1 MAGLFDD
8 LPDDKKRFP
17 VGNAFADLPTANPQ
31 AAPTSNLGAGVISR
45 ILGLTGD
52 FIEGTARIGEQG
64 GDWLESRIPLSG
76 LTPEQLNQRQLEPLF
91 RAAEWLKRQ
100 QQDINYHPTV
110 DFAQVKEAPLN
121 LPQTGK
127 FILEQGVTS
136 LPDMAASV
144 LNLPGYVL
152 SRTNNIAD
160 ERATN
165 EGRTDAVT
173 LGDMAKAAPAALVE
187 ATLERLATKALP
199 PGVVQGASA
208 PARIAKQVGLQAGT
222 EAIEETAAYAGESAG
237 TRAGF
242 QGAEAL
248 DRAAAGALVGGA
260 IGGTTQGAGEAYD
273 ATIGS
278 PERQLARAIEQ
289 RAQEIADTRPDP
301 NAIRNLFAD
310 LPPAPQRVQN
320 TPPAAQV
327 ESKAEAPK
335 PAPQPPALGYDPQV
349 SNPQQVMAADANG
362 NVRPMSQDEQLAA
375 QAEAQ
380 RMRNLG
386 LTPDVQRAA
395 AQRAQSEVT
404 GQAPGSQDLI
414 QRLLGAGWTPPA
426 TTEAAPAVS
435 PEAPVDGAK
444 QPILQNRNRS
454 TPSSIAQMQSIAA
467 QPDYGRLGFSR
478 DFANGAPVV
487 AGGQVAP
494 EQMGRQDVAVASD
507 GRRIPVQYAVV
518 EAADVLPSNRADGT
532 PNADYGNQ
540 AVQRIRAIAGN
551 GRIAG
556 LQQAYRK
563 GTTAGYINEL
573 SSDTL
578 HGVSPDVI
586 RRMRAPVLVRV
597 MPADQVTADIG
608 DVSNTVGN
616 LNLSAVEQANNDAQR
631 VNLDA
636 LQFAEDGSITPEAV
650 RQFVRAMPQAEQGGL
665 IDTNGQPTKQAVDR
679 INAAVFAR
687 AYGND
692 QLIRLFAQAQD
703 PEARNV
709 LSALAQVA
717 PKMARLEGAGALD
730 IRDVVTQ
737 AAEIAVNARREGKAL
752 SLAAQQLDM
761 AADPMVGV
769 VLDLFAR
776 NARTVKPV
784 VEALSSAADLAYTEA
799 TKPGEDMFGVV
810 PRASRADVINQ
821 LRPQN
826 ERASQENLEQP
837 AGREPVQ
844 VDAGRAEAQPAAATD
859 PAAAEAGRPAEAEG
873 LTSYTP
879 EEIAQRVERLEQ
891 AERERQQQERE
902 AEQRAQADAE
912 RDTFAL
918 IGSDRTADVAAA
930 QGQTDIF
937 SAPAEPGI
945 DTAKLE
951 KDFRTYPTKILSAL
965 IERGDLAKLHKAAG
979 VKSAN
984 AFGDMPIDDQA
995 AAYVKFVEQGGRPVE
1010 GLPADYNAWV
1020 ASQERDIE
1028 VRRLQ
1033 SDRVV
1038 RQTNG
1043 KPFKTEA
1050 SAKQM
1055 QERFDLQGTHEIVA
1069 VDGGFELRQLSP
1081 SAQAEIKRKSEGR
1094 ESYTEAQAAVADE
1107 MGIGQTPDGEWD
1119 ATDDQFDE
1127 MERRTQARMRGES
1140 TQTTTAAKPIEDAG
1154 EKIGG
1159 ARKDRWK
1166 ERGLNLDD
1174 LDSMTEA
1181 EGAELATKANVW
1193 KPDYEA
1199 LSQAAE
1205 PVTAAMVKTI
1215 YDRLAAKPKKN
1226 TPEGRRQYVQMMRI
1240 VREVYTQAKGPEAV
1254 QGAYQEIRKRAGL
1267 NTMDPQAKAAARE
1280 LLFSV
1285 YKGRSDP
1292 FVLGYNELAKAKKM
1306 VADGFPGKAEPWRN
1320 RLVISR
1326 QQGGPGV
1333 TERGMA
1339 MYLED
1344 SAELGTPLTREQIE
1358 AGFFRVM
1365 DKKNKTLAYAPTK
1378 EDAEAAAKTIYE
1390 RDMKGG
1396 KDGKPD
1402 PERPHLDELKRE
1414 NLPQRI
1420 DRDVTTE
1427 DFIRDFGFRGV
1438 EFGNWS
1444 AQDERQR
1451 IINMAYDGLMDL
1463 AEIMNVP
1470 PKAVS
1475 LNGSLGM
1482 AFGARGGGRFLAHYE
1497 PGKLVINMTKL
1508 RGGGSLAHEWAHAMD
1523 HYFGELDKPDAYT
1536 TQARGASGWMDED
1549 QYNGIPRRRM
1559 EQIDGQWKSVEKTRL
1574 DNLRPEMARAF
1585 DEVMRAIFQR
1595 QITKAEMVRSQELDL
1610 ERTQALAIKEQDA
1623 DLKAMYQRMAENK
1636 RQALEELRQDPED
1649 TMYAGRGR
1657 SEYANQAQALSGKST
1672 KGYWTRP
1679 TEMFARAFESW
1690 VFDKVTAMGARSDYL
1705 VHGVEGDRFAGG
1717 AYKGN
1722 PYPSGEERAR
1732 INAAFDKLVSTMK
1745 TRQTDKGVMLF
1756 EPEAQYGETGP
1767 FGPVL
1772 TQYRGDAQG
1781 AIEALKRLQDGEATA
1796 ALNHPAVGDIDLVW
1810 GIEGTRES
1818 NGYGLAKLVKWHP
1831 EVLDDLQGVIS
1842 SLKVV
1847 ERTSNRVQ
1855 LESPEH
1861 KAAVRLEWDG
1871 KAKSWLLTA
1880 FQKKRAGGD
1889 TRTDTAATDGLEGDT
1904 ARLKPG
1910 PASVAAPG
1918 FNEYNAEAPR
1928 RPYTDDRQLQLFLDN
1943 GPDQSQAGPRGEAAQ
1958 RSAVSAVDDL
1968 RSTET
1973 ILGLALSRDYAA
1985 RQRVSLVGQKVES
1998 AEDLAIL
2005 AQVYRD
2011 PRFETFRVV
2020 FVNDAGKV
2028 VSQVGL
2034 TSRLPASAVAIMGN
2048 DMDAYLRDL
2057 SATAR
2062 NRGATKFYML
2072 HNHPSGIAQ
2081 PSTADLQLTRAFA
2094 AKMPDL
2100 AFESHVVIDTN
2111 EYSTIEGNGSFDTHQ
2126 KDFGQPAPYR
2136 AQEWADVNI
2145 TGPADVMAM
2154 AKRLQVDDGAV
2165 TLIHTDNQY
2174 KVKAISTIPATAAIG
2189 GDARKQVIRA
2199 SLKMQ
2204 GAQVFAVSRSGPALL
2219 QMESIVRDAIHVKS
2233 DGSVESLASKGV
2245 FRGGEPISGNRRT
2258 RLSPDTSP
2266 EFAYLRQGPQREGA
2280 QQVAE
2285 DGPNYDPRSLQGAS
2299 ETWSVPE
2306 PGAGDA
2312 FVRAIQNNKIDLKR
2326 LRDAIAKQYGQPAVQ
2341 KDAYLAEELYHG
2353 KVAARVEAL
2362 HKEYVEPIL
2371 AKIAVASK
2379 NVGLTLD
2386 DLNLYL
2392 HARHAPERN
2401 AAMKAINPDMEN
2413 NEALSGMTDQE
2424 ASKVMAD
2431 FEAAGKDKALALIAK
2446 DVDQLLADNRAAMV
2460 ADGLEEAGVIQAWEA
2475 AYQHYVPLQRDIK
2488 SSGTPKGMG
2497 FSVRGPESKRAVG
2510 SNRQVVNILA
2520 NIVAQAEATAIR
2532 AEKAKVGRTLL
2543 AMARQYP
2550 NPDFWKV
2557 DIPPTKPRID
2567 KETGL
2572 VIRAAVDPLYQTA
2585 DNVVMV
2591 KDYGQDHFIVFNKDS
2606 ERAMAVAKAMRNL
2619 GIEPMGRVLQV
2630 VNKGTRFLAS
2640 LLTQRNPVFWLT
2652 NFSRDIQGAML
2663 NLEGTDAE
2671 GLQRQVWGN
2680 LPQAFKGMHSLVR
2693 KQGQG
2698 EWARYAREFRDAG
2711 GTTGYMQAFENSDR
2725 RMDDLRKE
2733 VARMQQGKADPRRL
2747 ARTALEF
2754 IDDYNDIIENA
2765 VRLSVFQSAREAG
2778 VSTAKAASIAKN
2790 ITVNFN
2796 RKGNVTPVVNS
2807 LYMFFNASVQGTA
2820 RLAQAVVTSKKA
2832 QAAVGAITM
2841 MGFLLD
2847 ALNRAMADDDEETGR
2862 NRYDLIP
2869 EFEKSKNWIIMNP
2882 MRPGE
2887 YVKVPLPLGPH
2898 VFHNVGR
2905 LVSDAIFRDDPRNLQ
2920 EYGWA
2925 MANTLLDA
2933 FSPLGTA
2940 SSLGQLIAPS
2950 VADPVLQLTEN
2961 KSFTGA
2967 PVFKSADRGFGPD
2980 DPAPAYTRYFDSTPD
2995 VWKAASR
3002 MLNDVSGGDDVKAG
3016 AINIEPDIL
3025 KHVFYTM
3032 TGGPGRALDQA
3043 IDSAQSEARGQETS
3057 VNRLPLASRFYGVND
3072 DRQRERVFYD
3082 DRKRVADAKAQFD
3095 YYNKEGRRDLA
3106 REVAEELGDGEYTK
3120 GLRMMREFTSAN
3132 NTIRKLNAQIK
3143 RELERQASGEDR
3155 SEQLKALRQRR
3166 TRTMADTV
3174 RDEEA
3179 MAE

>member
-1 MAGLFDD
+1 MPLKEFSGQLDQPKFKEFTGKLDGQPAPEGSWTDNIRDPIAAVLKIGPTAVKGVADLARLVTADSIGVDTSNAMKRGMQSIDEVIGSERLRAQKNAINQALEDQNVGLTD
-8 LPDDKKRFP
+8 LPGVLLDNP
-17 VGNAFADLPTANPQ
+17 VAAMDAGVSTIGSMFLPTG
-31 AAPTSNLGAGVISR
+31 AAVGV
-45 ILGLTGD
+45 
-52 FIEGTARIGEQG
+52 
-64 GDWLESRIPLSG
+64 
-76 LTPEQLNQRQLEPLF
+76 
-91 RAAEWLKRQ
+91 
-100 QQDINYHPTV
+100 
-110 DFAQVKEAPLN
+110 
-121 LPQTGK
+121 
-127 FILEQGVTS
+127 
-136 LPDMAASV
+136 
-144 LNLPGYVL
+144 
-152 SRTNNIAD
+152 
-160 ERATN
+160 
-165 EGRTDAVT
+165 
-173 LGDMAKAAPAALVE
+173 
-187 ATLERLATKALP
+187 TKALP
-199 PGVVQGASA
+199 MAAKVAPVLARVAPAAAATGTTILTGAAQNAAETFADTEGRDLSDRYTGAGISGAASLLLGKLLGGGAEGVVARRLAGEGVARGVMEGAKSAVKTGAKEFVQEFGEEGSNYVGKQVAKDEPIDPNTGLKQGAYGGLIGFGLGGASDVA
-208 PARIAKQVGLQAGT
+208 TNLANLGQSGAEREIAKEIERAAQAIADKPTPQVVQQTVARI
-222 EAIEETAAYAGESAG
+222 
-237 TRAGF
+237 
-242 QGAEAL
+242 L
-248 DRAAAGALVGGA
+248 DKL
-260 IGGTTQGAGEAYD
+260 
-273 ATIGS
+273 
-278 PERQLARAIEQ
+278 
-289 RAQEIADTRPDP
+289 
-301 NAIRNLFAD
+301 
-310 LPPAPQRVQN
+310 PQRQEPEP
-320 TPPAAQV
+320 TP
-327 ESKAEAPK
+327 EPK

-349 SNPQQVMAADANG
+349 SNPQPVMAADANG

-784 VEALSSAADLAYTEA
+784 VDALSSAADLAYTEA

-891 AERERQQQERE
+891 AERERQQQDRE

-912 RDTFAL
+912 RETFTL
-918 IGSDRTADVAAA
+918 TGSDRTADVAAA

-937 SAPAEPGI
+937 SAPAQPE
-945 DTAKLE
+945 DT
-951 KDFRTYPTKILSAL
+951 KDSGPEIPVNES
-965 IERGDLAKLHKAAG
+965 
-979 VKSAN
+979 
-984 AFGDMPIDDQA
+984 
-995 AAYVKFVEQGGRPVE
+995 RP
-1010 GLPADYNAWV
+1010 
-1020 ASQERDIE
+1020 
-1028 VRRLQ
+1028 
-1033 SDRVV
+1033 
-1038 RQTNG
+1038 
-1043 KPFKTEA
+1043 
-1050 SAKQM
+1050 
-1055 QERFDLQGTHEIVA
+1055 
-1069 VDGGFELRQLSP
+1069 
-1081 SAQAEIKRKSEGR
+1081 AES
-1094 ESYTEAQAAVADE
+1094 
-1107 MGIGQTPDGEWD
+1107 
-1119 ATDDQFDE
+1119 
-1127 MERRTQARMRGES
+1127 
-1140 TQTTTAAKPIEDAG
+1140 AKPIEDAG

-1396 KDGKPD
+1396 KDGKPE

-2362 HKEYVEPIL
+2362 HKEHVEPIL

-2386 DLNLYL
+2386 DVNQYL

-2413 NEALSGMTDQE
+2413 NEALSGMSDQE
-2424 ASKVMAD
+2424 AAKVMGA
-2431 FEAAGKDKALALIAK
+2431 FRAAGKDKALELIAK

-2460 ADGLEEAGVIQAWEA
+2460 ADGLEDAGVIQAWES
-2475 AYQHYVPLQRDIK
+2475 AYQHYVPLQRDIG

-2520 NIVAQAEATAIR
+2520 NIVAQAETTAIR

-2572 VIRAAVDPLYQTA
+2572 VIRSAVDPMYQTA

-2950 VADPVLQLTEN
+2950 VGDPVLQLTEN

-3057 VNRLPLASRFYGVND
+3057 VNRLPLVSRFYGVND

-3174 RDEEA
+3174 REEEA
-3179 MAE
+3179 TAE